1 MKKIILLI
9 LALIFAK
16 EIFSESII
24 AEKDIPIL
32 KKCTDFIFAEND
44 WTRDSVWVSTI
55 IYENRELISFF
66 YNEIKEYRK
75 DLPRYIFDK
84 NIINET
90 QFFDKNDI
98 LVDYID
104 MIKGNEKS
112 DCIAKY
118 FVNTNT
124 NAINTIY
131 FSPPYKNIYFVEIR
145 RRLHENSKYNLSN
158 YFVYCFVVNNKG
170 NIVYATKRDL
180 IDEQL
185 LPLNR

>member
-1 MKKIILLI
+1 M
-9 LALIFAK
+9 
-16 EIFSESII
+16 
-24 AEKDIPIL
+24 
-32 KKCTDFIFAEND
+32 
-44 WTRDSVWVSTI
+44 V
-55 IYENRELISFF
+55 SFF

-84 NIINET
+84 DTVGKT

-104 MIKGNEKS
+104 MINGDEKS
-112 DCIAKY
+112 DCIAKH

-131 FSPPYKNIYFVEIR
+131 FSPPYKNIYFIEVR
-145 RRLHENSKYNLSN
+145 RRLHEDSKYNLSN

-170 NIVYATKRDL
+170 NIVYATKRNL
-180 IDEQL
+180 TE
-185 LPLNR
+185 

>member
-9 LALIFAK
+9 LALIFAN
-16 EIFSESII
+16 EIFSESTI

-32 KKCTDFIFAEND
+32 KKCTDFIFVEND
-44 WTRDSVWVSTI
+44 WTRDSVWMSTVI
-55 IYENRELISFF
+55 HENRELVSFF

-84 NIINET
+84 DTVGKT

-104 MIKGNEKS
+104 MINGDEKS
-112 DCIAKY
+112 DCIAKH

-131 FSPPYKNIYFVEIR
+131 FSPPYKNIYFIEVR
-145 RRLHENSKYNLSN
+145 RRLHEDSKYNLSN

-170 NIVYATKRDL
+170 NIVYATKRNL
-180 IDEQL
+180 TE
-185 LPLNR
+185 